1 MRLSLFLFLAIT
13 LNSFSQ
19 EKKISLESIILGGK
33 LENLNGVN
41 KTSYKEFQYS
51 DVMLINVTID
61 SKALLFLYD
70 TGSPISLVS
79 DKIAKNDNVLMQIPL
94 KDGLGKEKKG
104 DVIIKN
110 LLINEVSF
118 NNIAFATMDFKEL
131 NKKSCIKID
140 GILGANAIKL
150 CNWKINP
157 LEQTISFSN
166 TPFNN
171 KDSKIFNVEY
181 YQGLVPIVNVS
192 INNKNVWVSVDTG
205 FDKCFK
211 LNDSFFLNNNK
222 VVEGQGNYFNTI
234 NDESE
239 QKIKKTITDT
249 IKIGNISFSNLKTLV
264 LNDKS
269 SIGMGFLKKYII
281 LLNNTEKK
289 ICLSEITSS
298 SSQKFDL
305 EYSLKV
311 SVNKKN
317 QLFVSFLWENEETKN
332 QKIKIGDIILSVNGI
347 NCENISE
354 ETFCKIKT
362 EFINKD
368 ALNIVFYKRQDE
380 VILVSRN

>member
-70 TGSPISLVS
+70 TGSPISLIS
-79 DKIAKNDNVLMQIPL
+79 DEIAKNDNVLMQIPL

-131 NKKSCIKID
+131 NKKSCLKID

-181 YQGLVPIVNVS
+181 YKGLVPIVNVS
-192 INNKNVWVSVDTG
+192 INNKNVWASVDTG

-222 VVEGQGNYFNTI
+222 VVEGHGNYFNTI

-305 EYSLKV
+305 EYSIKV

-317 QLFVSFLWENEETKN
+317 QLFVSFLWENEETKSQN
-332 QKIKIGDIILSVNGI
+332 IKIGDIILSLNGI

>member
-1 MRLSLFLFLAIT
+1 
-13 LNSFSQ
+13 
-19 EKKISLESIILGGK
+19 
-33 LENLNGVN
+33 
-41 KTSYKEFQYS
+41 
-51 DVMLINVTID
+51 
-61 SKALLFLYD
+61 
-70 TGSPISLVS
+70 
-79 DKIAKNDNVLMQIPL
+79 MQIPL

>member
-70 TGSPISLVS
+70 TGSPISLIS
-79 DKIAKNDNVLMQIPL
+79 DEIAKNDNVLMQIPL

-131 NKKSCIKID
+131 NKKSCLKID

-181 YQGLVPIVNVS
+181 YKGLVPIVNVS
-192 INNKNVWVSVDTG
+192 INNKNVWASVDTG

-222 VVEGQGNYFNTI
+222 VVEGHGNYFNTI

-249 IKIGNISFSNLKTLV
+249 IKIVNISFSNLKTLV

-305 EYSLKV
+305 EYSIKV

-317 QLFVSFLWENEETKN
+317 QLFVSFLWENEETKSQN
-332 QKIKIGDIILSVNGI
+332 IKIGDIILSLNGI